1 MFVTGMKDD
10 QKIAAPS
17 LAPSP
22 PAQCWPTLRAA
33 RCRVTSSQSPPPALP
48 NSFSLTVFFG
58 GGRDVLRRSNVTG
71 FVSERSR
78 GGETDEEGQV
88 AVVVWVTCFAAA
100 AAPLQERFSPH
111 SGHCYGPLINVAQV
125 TPSWAWPWWVSSEGG
140 KVWAEKMWEWVGEGE
155 QGSLLQKKG
164 KIRMSFLS
172 SIKKVL
178 NIGQTEKK
186 RKLVLQNIKVC
197 TLYEFISIFKS
208 KCCHWPWLLLH
219 NLSTFWITRKKK
231 ILIMKG
237 KSMKTNIFKCHY
249 SVKFWKLHNKLT
261 FNTFFYQ
268 IFNCPLNRMM

>member
-10 QKIAAPS
+10 QKIAAQS

-111 SGHCYGPLINVAQV
+111 SGHCYGPLSYQCSTSDPI
-125 TPSWAWPWWVSSEGG
+125 VSLAMMSDKWGGG

-155 QGSLLQKKG
+155 QGSLLQKKEKSG
-164 KIRMSFLS
+164 WASWAALRRCSTLARLRRRENWSFRTSRFVLYMSS
-172 SIKKVL
+172 YQSL
-178 NIGQTEKK
+178 N
-186 RKLVLQNIKVC
+186 QNVVID
-197 TLYEFISIFKS
+197 LDYY
-208 KCCHWPWLLLH
+208 
-219 NLSTFWITRKKK
+219 STIWAHS
-231 ILIMKG
+231 G
-237 KSMKTNIFKCHY
+237 
-249 SVKFWKLHNKLT
+249 
-261 FNTFFYQ
+261 
-268 IFNCPLNRMM
+268 